1 MFRSLFRVVVVAV
14 VVLSFTL
21 SLAQAGQA
29 KPQDLR
35 RPAVEAAHGGWL
47 GVALRWITGLVTASK
62 PAPAGGHGWNRL
74 LPSYGSCIDPW
85 GGSGPCPS

>member
-1 MFRSLFRVVVVAV
+1 MFRSFFRVVVVAV

-35 RPAVEAAHGGWL
+35 RPAVEAAASGGGGWFGAAL
-47 GVALRWITGLVTASK
+47 NWVARLIAGDKAMTTG
-62 PAPAGGHGWNRL
+62 APAGHTL
-74 LPSYGSCIDPW
+74 LPNYGSCIDPW
-85 GGSGPCPS
+85 GLCP